1 MDIVKAL
8 LLFLHMAAGILWVG
22 GLTYV
27 RFIMLPALGRQQP
40 QVRGP
45 VAVDLGPLTVR
56 YLLRIAEITIFLG
69 VVNVFAFGRIARMTD
84 FVSTTWGAS
93 ITLGFI
99 GAVTMY
105 LVGMLVTRPATLRI
119 AAAVQESMALR
130 ARLASLPD
138 PGAASADEKARIATD
153 QHALSAGLQT
163 LSGVLDMLG
172 HQQRSALTLQV
183 LIGVTVI
190 AMMTVARLW

>member
-8 LLFLHMAAGILWVG
+8 LLFLHMTAGILWVG

-27 RFIMLPALGRQQP
+27 RFIMLPAIGRQQP

-45 VAVDLGPLTVR
+45 VAVDLGPATVR
-56 YLLRIAEITIFLG
+56 YLLRIGEITIALG
-69 VVNVFAFGRIARMTD
+69 VVNVFLFGRIARMSD

-99 GAVTMY
+99 GAVTIY

-130 ARLASLPD
+130 ARLAGLTGPATD
-138 PGAASADEKARIATD
+138 GEQAEVAASLT
-153 QHALSAGLQT
+153 T

-183 LIGVTVI
+183 VVGVTVI